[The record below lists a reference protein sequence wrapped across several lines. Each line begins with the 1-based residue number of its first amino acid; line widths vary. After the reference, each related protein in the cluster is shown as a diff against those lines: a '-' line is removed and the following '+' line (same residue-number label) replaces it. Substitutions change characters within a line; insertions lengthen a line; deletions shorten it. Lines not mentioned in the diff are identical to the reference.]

1 MIQLWW
7 QAMRPRTL
15 LLALG
20 GTGLGLLLAASAG
33 HFNWLTALL
42 TVSTAVLLQVLS
54 NLANDYGD
62 SRHGVDGSGRVGP
75 QRAVQS
81 GRVTLAEML
90 RAVVF
95 SAALTAVSGL
105 LLVRLAL
112 GPAGWW
118 LVAGFLLLGAAAV
131 WAAIAYTA
139 TDRPYGYVGLGDLF
153 VFVFFGLVAVLG
165 SYFMQTVSLE
175 AWLLL
180 PAAACGLLAVAVLNI
195 NNMRDLAGDR
205 AAGKLTVPVRLGLR
219 GARVYHT
226 LLNAGAL
233 ALGVSAVLLRSG
245 SLWQLLFLLVT
256 PLMLRHL
263 VAVWQREGA
272 RLDPLLKQMALTA
285 LLFSL
290 LFGLGQLA
298 A

>member
-15 LLALG
+15 LLAVA
-20 GTGLGLLLAASAG
+20 GTGLGLLLAAAAG

-42 TVSTAVLLQVLS
+42 TVVVAIMLQVLS

-62 SRHGVDGSGRVGP
+62 SRHGVDGADRVGP

-81 GRVTLAEML
+81 GRVTLAVML

-95 SAALTAVSGL
+95 SAAVAAVSGL
-105 LLVRLAL
+105 VLVRLAL

-118 LVAGFLLLGAAAV
+118 LVAGFIVLGAAAV

-139 TDRPYGYVGLGDLF
+139 TDRPYGYEGLGDLF

-165 SYFMQTVSLE
+165 TYFLQAVSLD

-180 PAAACGLLAVAVLNI
+180 PAAACGFLAVAVLNI
-195 NNMRDLAGDR
+195 NNMRDLDGDR
-205 AAGKLTVPVRLGLR
+205 AAGKLTVPVRLGPR

-233 ALGVSAVLLRSG
+233 TLGVVAVLLRSG

-256 PLMLRHL
+256 PLMFRHL
-263 VAVWQREGA
+263 AAVWQREGA
-272 RLDPLLKQMALTA
+272 RLDPLLKQMALIT

-298 A
+298 G